1 MPFSTKFKT
10 GFLAV
15 LLLSLGGLTGWGLV
29 HDGRSAALEAAV
41 PLLELKKNPF
51 ILRETWWDGMLKE
64 KEQKLI
70 EHQLF
75 KRNEYWFWVG
85 CSQSCAKVNIH
96 IYDQNGNLVEDEA
109 WEKGNVAAARVIPE
123 ASGTY
128 YVRVFL
134 ESSDE
139 LPAEWAVIYAY
150 R

>member
-1 MPFSTKFKT
+1 MRTQPSLKT
-10 GFLAV
+10 ALVAFG
-15 LLLSLGGLTGWGLV
+15 LLCAGALSVWGLV
-29 HDGRSAALEAAV
+29 HDGRSAAIEAAV
-41 PLLELKKNPF
+41 PLLELDKNPF
-51 ILRETWWDGMLKE
+51 ILRETWWDGSLKE

-75 KRNEYWFWVG
+75 KRNEYWFWAG
-85 CSQSCAKVNIH
+85 CSQSGAKINIH
-96 IYDQNGNLVEDEA
+96 IYDQNGNLIEDEA
-109 WEKGNVAAARVIPE
+109 WEKGHVAGARVIPE

-139 LPAEWAVIYAY
+139 VPVEWAVVYAY

>member
-1 MPFSTKFKT
+1 MRKQSTLKAAL
-10 GFLAV
+10 LAV
-15 LLLSLGGLTGWGLV
+15 SLLSLGALSVWGLV
-29 HDGRSAALEAAV
+29 HDGRSSALEAAV
-41 PLLELKKNPF
+41 PLLELEKNPF
-51 ILRETWWDGMLKE
+51 ILRETWWDGTLKE

-85 CSQSCAKVNIH
+85 CSQSGAKVNIH
-96 IYDQNGNLVEDEA
+96 IYDQNGNLIEDEA
-109 WEKGNVAAARVIPE
+109 WEKGHVAAARVIPE

-139 LPAEWAVIYAY
+139 TPVDWAVIYAY